1 MVNVQVA
8 PAAPLPAYA
17 GWIFRWK
24 FPTLVVVAISL
35 WITLTELDRL
45 IEGAAPQDGGA
56 GRSAAGLQGLEA
68 YARRDSWDIW
78 AQLHPAAVPEVGWL
92 LIMYAAV
99 DLLFA
104 LSYFLL
110 LLGIF
115 RGRKWLT
122 RLVIFEFAC
131 EAVESV
137 FMAFSA
143 GHPGVPFLNAPL
155 WLAAYAKWAA
165 LLAVLLFALADG
177 VLRRRL
183 LRRLKGVQ
191 RALLFHRLNLA
202 AVAGIAAM
210 ALLPIPGVSDQ
221 LPDAQRSWAA
231 QGLGEAHWWWAW
243 ATVLAG
249 TAGLFVL
256 GRRRSELAWALFAKS
271 APKKAPSVW
280 WWAYGPML
288 LVAGLSVAALTQQLP
303 EPPGVGMLVVVG
315 IPIAVVLASWLIK
328 AVSPSVEPTPRT
340 RDRGR
345 AVAVW
350 RCGDALACLFLVVS
364 GMALIRSF
372 SAPVALAAVSGWH
385 RDWGWPAVFLGL
397 GWLAVLL
404 GFFAVTRLLRW
415 TWTST
420 STGALAGLLDPRV
433 ASGTLSKNASWASLA
448 VSCLVL
454 GLYEAVPDW
463 AARTLGVPATAV
475 LSVLAW
481 TIAIGFLVVQL
492 QEQRAMPVFEKF
504 GLRANPIVTLI
515 LLTLVITSINGG
527 DSRVHA
533 IRQSSP
539 TSANEKRLKLDEYFR
554 RWTASNGGCAISV
567 PGTAAKVRPVIFVAA
582 EGGGIRAAVWIASAF
597 TELASHRCG
606 STSVVLSSGVSGG
619 SLGLVVAQRYGE
631 EAKRTRVTPLALVT
645 RMAAPDALAVGVAGA
660 LTRDMV
666 AAGTGLLVAAND
678 QNGWQ
683 DRAALMERAWESAA
697 RKLAE
702 PWRPADSHTGPTG
715 ALILNSTASGIG
727 CRLLI
732 SQIDLDGSSAARTG
746 VAKDASCRHGGT
758 PLSIDLMSQDACPL
772 AVSWSTAAMISA
784 RFPLIS
790 PAGRVP
796 YRTESGCSPD
806 NSYQA
811 IDGGYSEG
819 SGLGTVNDVWP
830 LFQEEIRQHN
840 LTVGDGGTYFAPVFL
855 YVRNSRGA
863 DVLAAPPKA
872 AGELAVPL
880 LGISAKNLQSDAS
893 SWLQRLASDDDVC
906 GSASG
911 DCAVA
916 SNELKSRLGGQ
927 STVVLAPDSHPAID
941 PPLGWALSQLSQDEL
956 SRAMDTATCRNEG
969 AGEDCSEFARL
980 LHVLDRG
987 SPAAVPGG

>member
-8 PAAPLPAYA
+8 PATPLPAYA

-24 FPTLVVVAISL
+24 FPTLLVVAVSL

-78 AQLHPAAVPEVGWL
+78 AQLHPAAVPEVTGL
-92 LIMYAAV
+92 LKMYAVV
-99 DLLFA
+99 DMLFA
-104 LSYFLL
+104 LTYFLL
-110 LLGIF
+110 LLGVF
-115 RGRKWLT
+115 RGRKWMT

-143 GHPGVPFLNAPL
+143 GHPSEPFLNTPL
-155 WLAAYAKWAA
+155 WLSAYAKWAA
-165 LLAVLLFALADG
+165 LVALLLFALADE
-177 VLRRRL
+177 VLRRRF

-210 ALLPIPGVSDQ
+210 ALVPIPGVSDQ
-221 LPDAQRSWAA
+221 LPDAQRSWAVH
-231 QGLGEAHWWWAW
+231 GLGEFHWWWAW
-243 ATVLAG
+243 ATVLVG

-256 GRRRSELAWALFAKS
+256 GRRRSELAWSLFVKS
-271 APKKAPSVW
+271 APKKTPSVSW
-280 WWAYGPML
+280 WGYGPVL
-288 LVAGLSVAALTQQLP
+288 LVAGLSVAALTQRLP
-303 EPPGVGMLVVVG
+303 EPPGVGMLVFIG
-315 IPIAVVLASWLIK
+315 IPLAVVLASLLIK

-340 RDRGR
+340 PDPGR

-372 SAPVALAAVSGWH
+372 SAPVALAAASGW
-385 RDWGWPAVFLGL
+385 RLDWGWPAVFLGF
-397 GWLAVLL
+397 GWLVVLF
-404 GFFAVTRLLRW
+404 GFHAVTRLLRCAW
-415 TWTST
+415 TWT

-433 ASGTLSKNASWASLA
+433 VSATLSKNASAASLA

-454 GLYEAVPDW
+454 GLYEAAPDW
-463 AARTLGVPATAV
+463 AARTIGVPATAV

-481 TIAIGFLVVQL
+481 TMAIGFLVVQL

-515 LLTLVITSINGG
+515 LLTLVVTSINGG

-539 TSANEKRLKLDEYFR
+539 TSANEKRLKLDEYLKP
-554 RWTASNGGCAISV
+554 WTASGECAISV
-567 PGTAAKVRPVIFVAA
+567 PGTAAKVRPLIFVAA
-582 EGGGIRAAVWIASAF
+582 EGGGIRAAVWTASAF
-597 TELASHRCG
+597 TELAAHQCG

-631 EAKRTRVTPLALVT
+631 EAKRTGVTPLDIVT
-645 RMAAPDALAVGVAGA
+645 RMAGPDALAVGVAGA

-666 AAGTGLLVAAND
+666 AAGTDLLIAAD
-678 QNGWQ
+678 DHNGWQ
-683 DRAALMERAWESAA
+683 DRAALMERAWETAA
-697 RKLAE
+697 KKLAE
-702 PWRPADSHTGPTG
+702 PWRPADSHTSPTG

-732 SQIDLDGSSAARTG
+732 SQIDLDGSSTVRTG
-746 VAKDASCRHGGT
+746 VAKDASCRNGGT
-758 PLSIDLMSQDACPL
+758 PLSIDLMSQDACGL
-772 AVSWSTAAMISA
+772 AISWSTAAMISA
-784 RFPLIS
+784 RFPIIS

-796 YRTESGCSPD
+796 YRSESGCSPD

-819 SGLGTVNDVWP
+819 SGLGTVHDVWP

-840 LTVGDGGTYFAPVFL
+840 LTVGAGGTYLAPVFL

-863 DVLAAPPKA
+863 DVLTAPPKA

-916 SNELKSRLGGQ
+916 SKELKSRLGGK
-927 STVVLAPDSHPAID
+927 STVVLAPDRHPAID
-941 PPLGWALSQLSQDEL
+941 PPLGWTLSQLSQDEL
-956 SRAMDTATCRNEG
+956 SRAMDTETCRYEG
-969 AGEDCSEFARL
+969 AEEGCPDFARL
-980 LHVLDRG
+980 LHVLDQG
-987 SPAAVPGG
+987 SQAAVPAG